1 MYNFKNNMSEVK
13 KLIISRKKIDKKG
26 NEYALIKI
34 SSNQQKRPEIRVIK
48 FKKSPK
54 KSKPKKSKND
64 ENTSITKSEKIS
76 NNELLKQNLKS
87 NIIDSPTARDSK
99 FKSFISTF
107 NTPSKIKNSFIY
119 NSPKPHIPKN
129 KNYNLKYINT
139 PYLNNYLY
147 SPNFSNN
154 NSEIFKTECSI
165 NIGRYKNGNS
175 KKNDNLKNK
184 NKMILS
190 PKNNQNLNKMNTLK
204 IKQSK
209 INNLKIKKI
218 KDKLEVKNAKNKIN
232 YETEFKKKL
241 LSEIKE
247 INKYKK
253 KVVKGINNKEK
264 NIKNNYI
271 KRINTKVKKVIKNA
285 KNNDYL
291 KNRENYLKIR
301 KEEERIRNRR
311 ILFDLTGKKKI
322 DNHFSFTKLL
332 VDDDKKE
339 IEDLKK
345 RYEKLKVI
353 NSEYNSYIR
362 EIQNMNFK
370 RTFTPLDFMKYSK
383 NHLSYSKIESII
395 KKILSSENSPRKMTN
410 KVDYKNNSLIFI
422 K

>member
-1 MYNFKNNMSEVK
+1 MSEVK
-13 KLIISRKKIDKKG
+13 KIIMSRKKIDKKG

-54 KSKPKKSKND
+54 KSRPKKLKND
-64 ENTSITKSEKIS
+64 ENSSATKSEKIS
-76 NNELLKQNLKS
+76 NKELLKQNLKS

-107 NTPSKIKNSFIY
+107 NTPSKIKYSFIY
-119 NSPKPHIPKN
+119 NSPKIYVPKN
-129 KNYNLKYINT
+129 KNYNLRYINT

-154 NSEIFKTECSI
+154 NSEIFKTEYSI
-165 NIGRYKNGNS
+165 NIGLYKNGNL
-175 KKNDNLKNK
+175 KKNDNFINK
-184 NKMILS
+184 KKMILS
-190 PKNNQNLNKMNTLK
+190 QKNKQNPNKMNNLK
-204 IKQSK
+204 LKPSK
-209 INNLKIKKI
+209 INNIKIKKI
-218 KDKLEVKNAKNKIN
+218 KDKQKVKNAKNKIN

-264 NIKNNYI
+264 NIKNNNN
-271 KRINTKVKKVIKNA
+271 KKINSKVKKLIKNA
-285 KNNDYL
+285 QNSDYL
-291 KNRENYLKIR
+291 KNRANYLKIR

-332 VDDDKKE
+332 IDDDKKE
-339 IEDLKK
+339 IEDLKNK
-345 RYEKLKVI
+345 YEKLKVI

-383 NHLSYSKIESII
+383 NHLSYSKIESIP

>member
-1 MYNFKNNMSEVK
+1 MSEVK
-13 KLIISRKKIDKKG
+13 KIIMSRKKIDKKG

-54 KSKPKKSKND
+54 KSRPKKLKND
-64 ENTSITKSEKIS
+64 ENSSATKSEKIS
-76 NNELLKQNLKS
+76 NKELLKQNLKS

-107 NTPSKIKNSFIY
+107 NTPSKIKYSFIY
-119 NSPKPHIPKN
+119 NSPKICVPKN
-129 KNYNLKYINT
+129 KNYNLRYINT

-165 NIGRYKNGNS
+165 NIGLYKNGNL
-175 KKNDNLKNK
+175 KKKDNINK
-184 NKMILS
+184 KIMILS
-190 PKNNQNLNKMNTLK
+190 QKNKQNSNKINNLK
-204 IKQSK
+204 LKPSK
-209 INNLKIKKI
+209 INNIKIKKI
-218 KDKLEVKNAKNKIN
+218 KDKQKVKNAKNKIN

-264 NIKNNYI
+264 NIKNNNN
-271 KRINTKVKKVIKNA
+271 KKVNSKVKQLIKNA
-285 KNNDYL
+285 KNSDYL
-291 KNRENYLKIR
+291 KNRANYLKIR

-311 ILFDLTGKKKI
+311 ILFFDLTGKKKI

-332 VDDDKKE
+332 IDDDKKE
-339 IEDLKK
+339 IEDLKNK
-345 RYEKLKVI
+345 YEKLKVI

-383 NHLSYSKIESII
+383 NHLSYSKLESIP

>member
-1 MYNFKNNMSEVK
+1 MSEVK

-54 KSKPKKSKND
+54 KSKQKKLKSD
-64 ENTSITKSEKIS
+64 ENSSTTKSEKIS
-76 NNELLKQNLKS
+76 NKDLLKQNLKS

-119 NSPKPHIPKN
+119 NSPKPYIPKN
-129 KNYNLKYINT
+129 KNYNLRYINT

-154 NSEIFKTECSI
+154 NSEIFKTEYSI
-165 NIGRYKNGNS
+165 NIGRHKKENL
-175 KKNDNLKNK
+175 KKNNNVLNNTKKVILPQKNK
-184 NKMILS
+184 
-190 PKNNQNLNKMNTLK
+190 QNSNKMNNLK
-204 IKQSK
+204 LKQSK
-209 INNLKIKKI
+209 INNIKIKKI
-218 KDKLEVKNAKNKIN
+218 KDKKEVINIKTKTN

-247 INKYKK
+247 INKYRK
-253 KVVKGINNKEK
+253 KVIKGINNKDK
-264 NIKNNYI
+264 NTKINNNIK
-271 KRINTKVKKVIKNA
+271 KINSKVKKVIKT
-285 KNNDYL
+285 KNSDYL
-291 KNRENYLKIR
+291 KNRANYLKIR

-311 ILFDLTGKKKI
+311 LLYDLTGKKNI

-332 VDDDKKE
+332 IDDDKKE

-345 RYEKLKVI
+345 KYEKLKII

-370 RTFTPLDFMKYSK
+370 RIFTPLDFMKYSK
-383 NHLSYSKIESII
+383 NHLSYSKIESNP
-395 KKILSSENSPRKMTN
+395 KKILSSENSPRKITN
-410 KVDYKNNSLIFI
+410 IDDYKNNSLILL

>member
-1 MYNFKNNMSEVK
+1 MSEVK
-13 KLIISRKKIDKKG
+13 KIIMSRKKIDKKG

-54 KSKPKKSKND
+54 KSRPKKLKND
-64 ENTSITKSEKIS
+64 ENSSATKSEKIS
-76 NNELLKQNLKS
+76 NKELLKQNLKS

-107 NTPSKIKNSFIY
+107 NTPSKIKYSFIY
-119 NSPKPHIPKN
+119 NSPKIYVPKN
-129 KNYNLKYINT
+129 KNYNLRYINT

-154 NSEIFKTECSI
+154 NSEIFKTEYSI
-165 NIGRYKNGNS
+165 NIGLYKNGNL
-175 KKNDNLKNK
+175 KKNDNFINK
-184 NKMILS
+184 KKMILS
-190 PKNNQNLNKMNTLK
+190 QKNKQNPNKMNNLK
-204 IKQSK
+204 LKPSK
-209 INNLKIKKI
+209 INNIKIKKI
-218 KDKLEVKNAKNKIN
+218 KDKQKVKNAKNKIN

-264 NIKNNYI
+264 NIKNNNN
-271 KRINTKVKKVIKNA
+271 KKINSKVKKLIKNA
-285 KNNDYL
+285 QNSDYL
-291 KNRENYLKIR
+291 KNRANYLKIR

-332 VDDDKKE
+332 IDDDKKE
-339 IEDLKK
+339 IEDLKNK
-345 RYEKLKVI
+345 YEKLKVI

-383 NHLSYSKIESII
+383 NHLSYSKLESIP

>member
-1 MYNFKNNMSEVK
+1 MSEVK
-13 KLIISRKKIDKKG
+13 KIIMSRKKIDNKG

-54 KSKPKKSKND
+54 KSRPKKLKND
-64 ENTSITKSEKIS
+64 ENSSATKSEKIS
-76 NNELLKQNLKS
+76 NKELLKQNLKS
-87 NIIDSPTARDSK
+87 NKIDSPTARDSK

-107 NTPSKIKNSFIY
+107 NTPSKIKHSFIY
-119 NSPKPHIPKN
+119 NSPKPYVPKN
-129 KNYNLKYINT
+129 KNYNLRYINT

-165 NIGRYKNGNS
+165 NIGLYKNGNL
-175 KKNDNLKNK
+175 KKKDNINK
-184 NKMILS
+184 KIMILS
-190 PKNNQNLNKMNTLK
+190 QKNKQNSNKINNLK
-204 IKQSK
+204 LKPSK
-209 INNLKIKKI
+209 INNIKIKKI
-218 KDKLEVKNAKNKIN
+218 KDKQKVKNAKNKIN

-241 LSEIKE
+241 LSEIKQ

-264 NIKNNYI
+264 NIKNNNN
-271 KRINTKVKKVIKNA
+271 KKVNSKVKQLIKNA
-285 KNNDYL
+285 KNSDYL
-291 KNRENYLKIR
+291 KNRANYLKIR

-311 ILFDLTGKKKI
+311 ILFFDLTGKKKI

-339 IEDLKK
+339 IEDLKNK
-345 RYEKLKVI
+345 YEKLKVI

-383 NHLSYSKIESII
+383 NHLSYSKLESIP

>member
-1 MYNFKNNMSEVK
+1 MSEVK
-13 KLIISRKKIDKKG
+13 KIIMSRKKIDNKG

-54 KSKPKKSKND
+54 KSRPKKLKND
-64 ENTSITKSEKIS
+64 ENSSATKSEKIS
-76 NNELLKQNLKS
+76 NKELLKQNLKS
-87 NIIDSPTARDSK
+87 NKIDSPTARDSK

-107 NTPSKIKNSFIY
+107 NTPSKIKYSFIY
-119 NSPKPHIPKN
+119 NSPKICVPKN
-129 KNYNLKYINT
+129 KNYNLRYINT

-165 NIGRYKNGNS
+165 NIGLYKNGNL
-175 KKNDNLKNK
+175 KKKDNINK
-184 NKMILS
+184 KKMILS
-190 PKNNQNLNKMNTLK
+190 QKNKKNSNKINNLKLK
-204 IKQSK
+204 PSK
-209 INNLKIKKI
+209 INNIKIKKI
-218 KDKLEVKNAKNKIN
+218 KDKQKVKNAKNKIN

-264 NIKNNYI
+264 NIKNNNN
-271 KRINTKVKKVIKNA
+271 KKVNSKVKQLIKNA
-285 KNNDYL
+285 KNSDYL
-291 KNRENYLKIR
+291 KNRANYLKIR

-332 VDDDKKE
+332 IDDDKKE
-339 IEDLKK
+339 IEDLKNK
-345 RYEKLKVI
+345 YEKLKVI

-383 NHLSYSKIESII
+383 NHLSYSKIESIP

-410 KVDYKNNSLIFI
+410 KDDYKNNSLIFF

>member
-1 MYNFKNNMSEVK
+1 MSEVK
-13 KLIISRKKIDKKG
+13 KIIMSRKKIDKKG

-54 KSKPKKSKND
+54 KSRPKKLKND
-64 ENTSITKSEKIS
+64 ENSSATKSEKIS
-76 NNELLKQNLKS
+76 NKELLKQNLKS

-107 NTPSKIKNSFIY
+107 NTPSKIKYSFIY
-119 NSPKPHIPKN
+119 NSPKICVPKN
-129 KNYNLKYINT
+129 KNYNLRYINT

-165 NIGRYKNGNS
+165 NIGLYKNGNL
-175 KKNDNLKNK
+175 KKKDNINK
-184 NKMILS
+184 KIMILS
-190 PKNNQNLNKMNTLK
+190 QKNKQNSNKINNLK
-204 IKQSK
+204 LKPSK
-209 INNLKIKKI
+209 INNIKIKKI
-218 KDKLEVKNAKNKIN
+218 KDKQKVKNAKNKIN

-264 NIKNNYI
+264 NIKNNNN
-271 KRINTKVKKVIKNA
+271 KKVNSKVKQLIKNA
-285 KNNDYL
+285 KNSDYL
-291 KNRENYLKIR
+291 KNRANYLKIR

-332 VDDDKKE
+332 IDDDKKE
-339 IEDLKK
+339 IEDLKNK
-345 RYEKLKVI
+345 YEKLKVI

-383 NHLSYSKIESII
+383 NHLSYSKLESIP

>member
-1 MYNFKNNMSEVK
+1 MSEVK
-13 KLIISRKKIDKKG
+13 KIIMSRKKIDKKG

-54 KSKPKKSKND
+54 KSRPKKLKND
-64 ENTSITKSEKIS
+64 ENSSATKSEKIS
-76 NNELLKQNLKS
+76 NKELLKQNLKS
-87 NIIDSPTARDSK
+87 NKIDSPTARDSK

-107 NTPSKIKNSFIY
+107 NTPSKIKYSFIY
-119 NSPKPHIPKN
+119 NSPKICVPKN
-129 KNYNLKYINT
+129 KNYNLRYINT

-165 NIGRYKNGNS
+165 NIGLYKNGNL
-175 KKNDNLKNK
+175 KKKDNINK
-184 NKMILS
+184 KIMILS
-190 PKNNQNLNKMNTLK
+190 QKNKQNSNKINNLK
-204 IKQSK
+204 LKPSK
-209 INNLKIKKI
+209 INNIKIKKI
-218 KDKLEVKNAKNKIN
+218 KDKQKVKNAKNKIN

-253 KVVKGINNKEK
+253 KVAKGINNKEK
-264 NIKNNYI
+264 NIKNNNN
-271 KRINTKVKKVIKNA
+271 KKINSKVKKIIKNA
-285 KNNDYL
+285 KNSDYL
-291 KNRENYLKIR
+291 KNRANYLKIR

-332 VDDDKKE
+332 IDDDKKE
-339 IEDLKK
+339 IEDLKNK
-345 RYEKLKVI
+345 YEKLKVI

-383 NHLSYSKIESII
+383 NHLSYSKLESIP

>member
-1 MYNFKNNMSEVK
+1 MSEVK
-13 KLIISRKKIDKKG
+13 KIIMSRKKIDNKG

-54 KSKPKKSKND
+54 KSRPKKLKND
-64 ENTSITKSEKIS
+64 ENSSATKSEKIS
-76 NNELLKQNLKS
+76 NKELLKQNLKS
-87 NIIDSPTARDSK
+87 NKIDSPTARDSK

-119 NSPKPHIPKN
+119 NSPKPYIPKN

-165 NIGRYKNGNS
+165 NIGLYKNGNL
-175 KKNDNLKNK
+175 KKKDNINK
-184 NKMILS
+184 KIMILS
-190 PKNNQNLNKMNTLK
+190 QKNKQNSNKINNLK
-204 IKQSK
+204 LKPSK
-209 INNLKIKKI
+209 INNIKIKKI
-218 KDKLEVKNAKNKIN
+218 KDKQKVKNAKNKIN

-264 NIKNNYI
+264 NIKNNNN
-271 KRINTKVKKVIKNA
+271 KKVNSKVKQLIKNA
-285 KNNDYL
+285 KNSDYL
-291 KNRENYLKIR
+291 KNRANYLKIR

-332 VDDDKKE
+332 IDDDKKE
-339 IEDLKK
+339 IEDLKNK
-345 RYEKLKVI
+345 YEKLKVI

-383 NHLSYSKIESII
+383 NHLSYSKLESIP
-395 KKILSSENSPRKMTN
+395 KKIISSENSPRKMTN